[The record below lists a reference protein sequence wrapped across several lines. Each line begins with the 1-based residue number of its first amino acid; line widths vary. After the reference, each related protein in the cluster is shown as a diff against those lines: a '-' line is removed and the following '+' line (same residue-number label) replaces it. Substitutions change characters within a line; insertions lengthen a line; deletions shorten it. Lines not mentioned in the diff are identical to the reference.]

1 MQYVITAYD
10 FTDEDALARRMAN
23 REAHLAGVKK
33 LIAQEKFLSGGAI
46 LDDEGR
52 MIGSTVHVAFENR
65 AALDEWIEQDPY
77 TLGRVWETLDIREVR
92 LVPLGDEH

>member
-10 FTDEDALARRMAN
+10 FTDEDALSRRMAN

-33 LIAQEKFLSGGAI
+33 LIAQGRFLSGGAI
-46 LDDEGR
+46 LDDEGQ
-52 MIGSTVHVAFENR
+52 MIGSTIHVAFENR
-65 AALDEWIEQDPY
+65 SALDEWIGQDPY

-92 LVPLGDEH
+92 LVPVDA

>member
-10 FTDEDALARRMAN
+10 FTDDDALARRMAN

-33 LIAQEKFLSGGAI
+33 LIAQGHFLSGGAI

-52 MIGSTVHVAFENR
+52 MVGSTVHVAFESR
-65 AALDEWIEQDPY
+65 AALDEWIDQDPY
-77 TLGRVWETLDIREVR
+77 TLGRVWETFDIREVR
-92 LVPLGDEH
+92 LVPVDA